1 MDWEYLL
8 FILLGYFSGSVLYA
22 RLLPRLLKGVDVTRQ
37 SGDGNPGTANAI
49 QLAGWPVG
57 LLSLGLELAKGAAPV
72 FLAARHLDMSQT
84 AFALVL
90 AAPALGHAFP
100 FGRFTKGGKAIAV
113 SFGCLL
119 GLLPLWQP
127 LALLAGLYIFFSV
140 VLVVSPHLFRSVLV
154 FGLLAAGCFLLKL
167 PAPVTLGCCLLSA
180 LVILR
185 HLLRYQGEKPA
196 VRLFKKA

>member
-1 MDWEYLL
+1 MDWKYLF

-49 QLAGWPVG
+49 RLAGWPVG
-57 LLSLGLELAKGAAPV
+57 LLSLGLELAKGAVPV

-154 FGLLAAGCFLLKL
+154 FGLFAAGCILFKL
-167 PAPVTLGCCLLSA
+167 TFPVTLGCCLLSA

-185 HLLRYQGEKPA
+185 HVLKYQGEKPA

>member
-57 LLSLGLELAKGAAPV
+57 LLSLGLELAKGAVPV

-127 LALLAGLYIFFSV
+127 WPCWRGCTYSSRWCWWYPPPLPQRAGLRPFGRRLLPFEAAR
-140 VLVVSPHLFRSVLV
+140 PCDP
-154 FGLLAAGCFLLKL
+154 GLLPAFRPGHPAASPPL
-167 PAPVTLGCCLLSA
+167 PGGKAG
-180 LVILR
+180 R
-185 HLLRYQGEKPA
+185 PA
-196 VRLFKKA
+196 V